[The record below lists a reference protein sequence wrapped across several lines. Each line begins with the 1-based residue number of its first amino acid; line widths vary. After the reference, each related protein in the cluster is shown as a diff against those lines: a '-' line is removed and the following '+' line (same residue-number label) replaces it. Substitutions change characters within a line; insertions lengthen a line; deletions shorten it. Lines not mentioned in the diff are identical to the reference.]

1 MSERK
6 DGDWEEFL
14 RWKSEQ
20 QHNAEPAPGTTGESV
35 GEPTSEPEPVDYAP
49 PHIHGPAQPGPA
61 VDTSLPDGTKP
72 RWLTPAALVLSVL
85 LLAVGGGV
93 WVVHSQREQAQA
105 VEAVEASI
113 MAIGAVTVQDA
124 DAIASANEAY
134 VALDPDLAARVTN
147 ASVLGD
153 AIDELRLQLED
164 VSAAQ
169 EAIDRAVTSS
179 TCSNALF
186 AVPKYARLDDAQMDM
201 LRDAD
206 SVLDAAAKCEEESG
220 AVVVSEPSGQPP
232 QTSAGVLMAR
242 MEEAERKRNLLR
254 LEGEWWE
261 APEDTSAGQCEHWIY
276 PDFTNLSE
284 DSMEYVA
291 FNVSLLDE
299 AGVVQTDVN
308 DAQEH
313 TLRVVGPIGPGARY
327 RQAGSGFALT
337 YDCLELSG
345 LRLNSVIIQWASG
358 SLDTISDGNVRCAK
372 SWGGECEG

>member
-20 QHNAEPAPGTTGESV
+20 QHNAEAAPGTSGQSV
-35 GEPTSEPEPVDYAP
+35 GEPTSEPGPVDYAP
-49 PHIHGPAQPGPA
+49 PHIQRPIQPSPAA
-61 VDTSLPDGTKP
+61 DTSLPGGTKT
-72 RWLTPAALVLSVL
+72 RWLTPAAIVLSVL

-105 VEAVEASI
+105 IEAVEASI
-113 MAIGAVTVQDA
+113 LTIKAVTVQDA
-124 DAIASANEAY
+124 DVIASANEAY
-134 VALDPDLAARVTN
+134 EALDPELAARVSN

-169 EAIDRAVTSS
+169 QAIDRAATS
-179 TCSNALF
+179 TNCSNALF
-186 AVPKYARLDDAQMDM
+186 AVPKYERLDDAQKAM

-206 SVLDAAAKCEEESG
+206 SVLDAAAKCEEESD
-220 AVVVSEPSGQPP
+220 AVAVSEPSGQPP
-232 QTSAGVLMAR
+232 QTPSSVLDAR
-242 MEEAERKRNLLR
+242 IEEAERKRNLLR

-261 APEDTSAGQCEHWIY
+261 GPEETSAGQCEHWIY

-284 DSMEYVA
+284 ESMEYVE
-291 FNVSLLDE
+291 FSVSLLDE

-308 DAQEH
+308 DVQEH

-358 SLDTISDGNVRCAK
+358 SRDTIGDGNVRCAK